1 MAVSLLIGNAPL
13 SVEAAETGN
22 DLNAAQVVCAGDA
35 DTELADSNDEV
46 SAGDVDYTETNIAE
60 TDVSDADISG
70 TDTDADNG
78 EVTVSNGG
86 ADISTVSDGDVS
98 GGDAQENNKEKI
110 EVIDTPE
117 IVLYKEIVQ
126 NYGYYDELGDIR
138 FRVTDS
144 NGNITEMSFGDETYN
159 GFALWYETVNESG
172 EYVDLYSAEAGQYYL
187 KFSSYNLD
195 ASVKVPVAFKPVTEM
210 EQELAFGEKV
220 VFPGYK
226 AYWYCYDIE
235 TTGLFQIDYF
245 SDNSCWVEVY
255 DSNWNRIIQTY
266 PWEHH
271 VLYIDKADKYYVR
284 LYGYS
289 SSNSEFSFNEVEASD
304 TFDVGVSKDIAAESD
319 EQMVWYRFVPE
330 EEGAY
335 KISTSENSNLN
346 LYLYDSTGNKLSE
359 RSGSY
364 VSMQNDLEAGKEYYY
379 AFCLRSQRSATVIIE
394 KVPRVTSAEILSY
407 YGNPEVCYE
416 LLPRYYAGFNPGN
429 VSIRIY
435 LDDGSYVDAEQW
447 DTTWYNYNISY
458 SYKDKEGNIASID
471 DNGHY
476 SVGDYYIEYTIQ
488 EKQFDLKI
496 PFTMYSV
503 EDIKDVLTVDQA
515 VIGLEG
521 SDEYWRYE
529 SGIIVKMEI
538 DEPGYF
544 CLESSDYARIELY
557 GPDYQSI
564 ETTYGQRYYFN
575 AEKGTYYVK
584 IRAQKD
590 FDITLNQMEVKELTL
605 GQAEDVTI
613 ANAGEAML
621 FSFTP
626 ETTRYYDMTSLGNY
640 ATYAALKTKDGSV
653 ITTDSYSG
661 EGNNFYIYE
670 KLNAGETYVLEV
682 IFGYSNQTGSFQIHL
697 SEAPAIAD
705 IQVEYGPCNTGKVYY
720 GLNLQKYR
728 SLSDG
733 LIYRVVYDDGSTAEY
748 DYAYYKYFNVSIT
761 NKETG
766 EYAGYD
772 SNGYYPIG
780 TYEVA
785 VTCAKE
791 STLSDSIE
799 IQVLSHEDLDVV
811 LSTEQAAENLS
822 GTTSTGKIVYSA
834 LKVEIEQAGR
844 YYFTS
849 TASYCYASLYDA
861 DLNLVCSSNQQLS
874 NIVFEAEENSTYYLV
889 VYIYSPKTYEVE
901 LFRMK
906 VPTLLETT
914 MAKEPVLYN
923 ALGNNNVSSIMN
935 SRQQLKMTFDDKESM
950 TFTVYSSDW
959 NRYGL
964 SYAVYQQN
972 SDSALSSSTMRNL
985 PVGNYEIRITS
996 SIFDVECVI
1005 PFSVKAPQNAETVQL
1020 GMPIKSDTTTMIYK
1034 LEIEEEG
1041 AYTVEYE
1048 EESNNSY
1055 IQMCL
1060 AASISGSVYSY
1071 STVTLTGNGGT
1082 RYVHLKQG
1090 TNYIFIRNNIAPEEL
1105 EFTITKL
1112 PDIVQFDYEETENYT
1127 FNYGDWG
1134 YYVGESVSGGK
1145 YTTANTVSGSTNK
1158 KPLVS
1163 NSPVDYYVSGNRVSQ
1178 YNFDLD
1184 MELELE
1190 DGSVLETFCNS
1201 LLWKAYGIIQ
1211 KILNLD
1217 GSPVYTDQNGYVEI
1231 GEYKVEFSAGDAS
1244 IEIPFAVTESD
1255 TVKDIRK
1262 ATVSIEEQTYSG
1274 EAIMPI
1280 PVVMYGEKAL
1290 VKDTDYVISYENNI
1304 EAGTAAAIIKGIK
1317 GYSGTLKVQFEIKN
1331 VALTSPVLLENTN
1344 TAGGIMVKWEKVTGA
1359 TGYIVYRKT
1368 DDTKWSRLKVLSD
1381 GDTVSYVDGFVESGT
1396 KYTYTVIATRESEK
1410 SSYDKSGKSI
1420 LYLAQPAISTLI
1432 EETEGIHIGWD
1443 TIAGASEYIVYRK
1456 VVGGKWIVVAT
1467 VEGEAN
1473 NSYIDTTAAKA
1484 TTYLYTVRAANGT
1497 AKSSYDAGSSITTEG
1512 IDTPELLSA
1521 TNTSSGVKVS
1531 WNAVEDAD
1539 GYIVYRKTS
1548 AGKWQRLKT
1557 LTGGTASSYTDV
1569 AAVSGNLYTYTVR
1582 ATFDSILSG
1591 YDKTGVSVFYLEEPE
1606 PSIAKNT
1613 AAGITIGWNEVEG
1626 AESYTI
1632 YRKITDGKWTVIGT
1646 QAADDGASFVDET
1659 AVGGTEYLYTVRAAS
1674 SNYKS
1679 SFHAGISVT
1688 AVSLSI
1694 PELEACTNQEDG
1706 VLVKWNEVE
1715 DADGY
1720 IVYRRTGSDK
1730 WVRMQGVSGGSSVS
1744 WLDIT
1749 AESGTKYTYT
1759 VMATLKNKRSSY
1771 DKTGTSIFYLAQPAV
1786 EATIYDGQGV
1796 KVSWSKADGATGYI
1810 VYRKVPG
1817 GKWTTLSTVKGT
1829 DTVEY
1834 TDTAVESGITYVY
1847 TVRAYYG
1854 TARSAFD
1861 KAGVTITVK

>member
-22 DLNAAQVVCAGDA
+22 DLNAAQVVSAGDA
-35 DTELADSNDEV
+35 EIELADSGDAV
-46 SAGDVDYTETNIAE
+46 SGGDVDITE

-70 TDTDADNG
+70 TDTGAVSGN
-78 EVTVSNGG
+78 VAVSNGED
-86 ADISTVSDGDVS
+86 DISAVSDGDVT
-98 GGDAQENNKEKI
+98 GGAAQESVMQLSLDTIYDVNIDVEGKVVKFAFTPEESGKYCFYSAGGYDTYVTLLDASNNVITYNDDNGSLNFKLFYNMKAGEKYYYEVRMLNASVIGSFQVMIEKTVTVEKI
-110 EVIDTPE
+110 EAVDYPD
-117 IVLYKEIVQ
+117 IVFYKEFVQ
-126 NYGYYDELGDIR
+126 NYGFSYSVFSEVKL
-138 FRVTDS
+138 RVTDS
-144 NGNITEMSFGDETYN
+144 NGNISEIYYADQNYSLLSLGS
-159 GFALWYETVNESG
+159 GIVNEAG
-172 EYVDLYSAEAGQYYL
+172 EYIDLSSSEVGQYY
-187 KFSSYNLD
+187 F
-195 ASVKVPVAFKPVTEM
+195 
-210 EQELAFGEKV
+210 
-220 VFPGYK
+220 
-226 AYWYCYDIE
+226 
-235 TTGLFQIDYF
+235 
-245 SDNSCWVEVY
+245 
-255 DSNWNRIIQTY
+255 
-266 PWEHH
+266 
-271 VLYIDKADKYYVR
+271 
-284 LYGYS
+284 
-289 SSNSEFSFNEVEASD
+289 
-304 TFDVGVSKDIAAESD
+304 
-319 EQMVWYRFVPE
+319 
-330 EEGAY
+330 
-335 KISTSENSNLN
+335 
-346 LYLYDSTGNKLSE
+346 
-359 RSGSY
+359 
-364 VSMQNDLEAGKEYYY
+364 
-379 AFCLRSQRSATVIIE
+379 
-394 KVPRVTSAEILSY
+394 
-407 YGNPEVCYE
+407 
-416 LLPRYYAGFNPGN
+416 
-429 VSIRIY
+429 RIY
-435 LDDGSYVDAEQW
+435 SF
-447 DTTWYNYNISY
+447 DT
-458 SYKDKEGNIASID
+458 GAF
-471 DNGHY
+471 
-476 SVGDYYIEYTIQ
+476 V
-488 EKQFDLKI
+488 KI
-496 PFTMYSV
+496 PFTMCNA
-503 EDIKDVLTVDQA
+503 EDIEDILTIDRA
-515 VIGLEG
+515 ISGLEG
-521 SDEYWRYE
+521 SDEYWRAE
-529 SGIIVKMEI
+529 NGIIIKIEI
-538 DEPGYF
+538 DETGYY
-544 CLESSDYARIELY
+544 CLELTDYGRIELFSE
-557 GPDYQSI
+557 DCQRIASD
-564 ETTYGQRYYFN
+564 YGQKYSFS
-575 AEKGTYYVK
+575 AEKGIYYVK
-584 IRAQKD
+584 VRAQED
-590 FDITLNQMEVKELTL
+590 FDITLKQMEVKELTL
-605 GQAEDVTI
+605 NQSEDITI
-613 ANAGEAML
+613 ANAGDVML

-626 ETTRYYDMTSLGNY
+626 ETTRYYGMTYEGNKSICI
-640 ATYAALKTKDGSV
+640 TLKNDDGSM
-653 ITTDSYSG
+653 ISNDTYGGDAY
-661 EGNNFYIYE
+661 NYYIYE
-670 KLNAGETYVLEV
+670 KLNAGETYLFEV
-682 IFGYSNQTGSFQIHL
+682 KFNSSNETGSFQIQFK
-697 SEAPAIAD
+697 EAPAIAD
-705 IQVEYGPCNTGKVYY
+705 VEIVSGPGYTGKLYY
-720 GLNLQKYR
+720 GLSLQKYS
-728 SLSDG
+728 SLTRG
-733 LIYRVVYDDGSTAEY
+733 LIYRVIYDDGSFADY
-748 DYAYYKYFNVSIT
+748 NYAYYKYFNVSIK
-761 NKETG
+761 NKDTG
-766 EYAGYD
+766 AYASYD
-772 SNGYYPIG
+772 SDGYYPIG
-780 TYEVA
+780 TYEIVL
-785 VTCAKE
+785 TCSKE
-791 STLSDSIE
+791 SLSDSKE
-799 IQVLSHEDLDVV
+799 IQLLSHEELDVV
-811 LSTEQAAENLS
+811 LNTEQTVTGLP
-822 GTTSTGKIVYSA
+822 GRTSTDQLVYSA
-834 LKVEIEQAGR
+834 VKVEIEQAGT
-844 YYFTS
+844 YYFTT

-861 DLNLVCSSNQQLS
+861 DMNLISESNLTS
-874 NIVFEAEENSTYYLV
+874 IVFNAEKDSTYYLAV
-889 VYIYSPKTYEVE
+889 NSYNTDSYDVE
-901 LFRMK
+901 LIRMK
-906 VPTLLETT
+906 VPTLLESTLT
-914 MAKEPVLYN
+914 EEPVLYK
-923 ALGNNNVSSIMN
+923 ALGNNVVTNIINNRM
-935 SRQQLKMTFDDKESM
+935 QLKMTLNDGESI
-950 TFTVYSSDW
+950 TFAVYSSDW

-1005 PFSVKAPQNAETVQL
+1005 PFSVKDPQNAETVHL

-1060 AASISGSVYSY
+1060 ATSSGTVYSY
-1071 STVTLTGNGGT
+1071 SYISFNGNGT

-1112 PDIVQFDYEETENYT
+1112 PDIVQFEYKETENYT

-1262 ATVSIEEQTYSG
+1262 ATVSIEEQTYNG

-1280 PVVMYGEKAL
+1280 PVVMYGKKAL
-1290 VKDTDYVISYENNI
+1290 VQDTDYVISYENNT

-1317 GYSGTLKVQFEIKN
+1317 GYSGTLKAEFEIKN
-1331 VALTSPVLLENTN
+1331 VALISPVLVGNAN
-1344 TAGGIMVKWEKVTGA
+1344 TAEGVLVKWEKVTGA

-1381 GDTVSYVDGFVESGT
+1381 GDTLSYVDGSVESGT

-1420 LYLAQPAISTLI
+1420 FYLAQPAISTLT
-1432 EETEGIHIGWD
+1432 EDSEGIHIGWD
-1443 TIAGASEYIVYRK
+1443 TIAGASEYVVYRK
-1456 VVGGKWIVVAT
+1456 VVGGKWAVITT
-1467 VEGEAN
+1467 VEGAEN

-1521 TNTSSGVKVS
+1521 ANTSSGVKVS

-1557 LTGGTASSYTDV
+1557 LTGGTASSYTDT

-1582 ATFDSILSG
+1582 TTHDSILSG

-1606 PSIAKNT
+1606 PSIAENT
-1613 AAGITIGWNEVEG
+1613 AAGITISWNEVEG

-1632 YRKITDGKWTVIGT
+1632 YRKITDGKWSIIGT
-1646 QAADDGASFVDET
+1646 QTVDDGADFVDET
-1659 AVGGTEYLYTVRAAS
+1659 AVGGTEYLYTVRAVS
-1674 SNYKS
+1674 GKYNS
-1679 SFHAGISVT
+1679 SFHAGVSVT

-1694 PELEACTNQEDG
+1694 PELKACTNQEDG
-1706 VLVKWNEVE
+1706 VLVQWNAVE

-1720 IVYRRTGSDK
+1720 IVYRRTGSGK
-1730 WVRMQGVSGGSSVS
+1730 WVRMKVVSGGSSVS
-1744 WLDIT
+1744 WLDDT
-1749 AESGTKYTYT
+1749 AESGTRYTYT

-1771 DKTGTSIFYLAQPAV
+1771 DKTGKSIFYLAQPV
-1786 EATIYDGQGV
+1786 LEEAIYDGQGV

-1834 TDTAVESGITYVY
+1834 TDTTVESGKTYIY